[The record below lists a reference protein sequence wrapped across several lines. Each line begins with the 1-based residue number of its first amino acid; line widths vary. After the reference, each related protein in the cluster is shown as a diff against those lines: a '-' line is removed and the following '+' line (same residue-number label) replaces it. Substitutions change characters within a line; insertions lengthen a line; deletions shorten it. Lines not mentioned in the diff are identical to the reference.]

1 MYVYVMYN
9 DKNEVLYVGKTIN
22 IESRMRQHFGKDA
35 EEWKMEVKNIKYMNC
50 FTEIDMSIY
59 EIYLI
64 NVLKPKY
71 NKALLFSGDTN
82 LNLHY
87 NLIDYNIKTGD
98 FVLLSTEEKRKFKNL
113 ITIVDDEKYNTNFYN
128 RKKSKSKI
136 EAVLSNKW
144 RLDKNN
150 KDKVLKLFYNTTNIY
165 KNKSKTKY
173 FKNAKLAWIYYEYPE
188 FINKI
193 NTFKRIANFSLHKN
207 SLDEEVQI
215 LAYLRND
222 FRLNKDRQLD
232 DILSLESLIR
242 LLKNTAIKNDKP
254 ILLYLPSPRMRRLFI
269 KYLNNELGG
278 QYEETSKN

>member
-128 RKKSKSKI
+128 RK
-136 EAVLSNKW
+136 N
-144 RLDKNN
+144 
-150 KDKVLKLFYNTTNIY
+150 
-165 KNKSKTKY
+165 
-173 FKNAKLAWIYYEYPE
+173 
-188 FINKI
+188 
-193 NTFKRIANFSLHKN
+193 
-207 SLDEEVQI
+207 
-215 LAYLRND
+215 
-222 FRLNKDRQLD
+222 LNQK
-232 DILSLESLIR
+232 
-242 LLKNTAIKNDKP
+242 
-254 ILLYLPSPRMRRLFI
+254 
-269 KYLNNELGG
+269 
-278 QYEETSKN
+278 